1 MGNSTYAFQLII
13 DEASGYGAANFLY
26 KYEVAPGTGRNA
38 TSEEVISALSPGWV
52 QYFGFP
58 RTIKLDKEGARR
70 GKLFED
76 WAQGHGIEVAV
87 PAEAHGQIGQVERL
101 VGTLK
106 KKVLSH
112 LRSSA
117 EPPEVAIW
125 AMMMAHNRM
134 TDVGGYS
141 PAQWVFGRNMT
152 DSLRLH
158 DGPDLPY
165 WSGMANSERMQ
176 RQLTCRLEAETHHRE
191 HVMQEKLNQAFNTKM
206 TKPVRFDPGALV
218 FYKRYQPPAD
228 RKSHQDLDVPRRKVA
243 RWYGPARVLC
253 LETRMTYQGQI
264 RQPYNI
270 AWIISAGRLKLRHAS
285 ERERLIAEGS
295 MTPSSMPWTF
305 ADLTG
310 TINKGEF
317 DDEIMSEK
325 ELRAEAKR
333 QRIMQEERQRA
344 EQGQLK
350 RSLEETDLQPTGQ
363 AQSSAARPRLTQAAE
378 VPIETDEGDIADDE
392 EMDPRHRVQQD
403 LNVDDFLHDQ
413 GVQPFGEPD
422 PAPLYRHP
430 LFLQA
435 RQRHERAERPHQGD
449 SQGNAWCSCHR
460 RQDLV

>member
-1 MGNSTYAFQLII
+1 
-13 DEASGYGAANFLY
+13 
-26 KYEVAPGTGRNA
+26 
-38 TSEEVISALSPGWV
+38 
-52 QYFGFP
+52 
-58 RTIKLDKEGARR
+58 
-70 GKLFED
+70 
-76 WAQGHGIEVAV
+76 
-87 PAEAHGQIGQVERL
+87 
-101 VGTLK
+101 
-106 KKVLSH
+106 
-112 LRSSA
+112 
-117 EPPEVAIW
+117 
-125 AMMMAHNRM
+125 
-134 TDVGGYS
+134 
-141 PAQWVFGRNMT
+141 
-152 DSLRLH
+152 
-158 DGPDLPY
+158 
-165 WSGMANSERMQ
+165 
-176 RQLTCRLEAETHHRE
+176 
-191 HVMQEKLNQAFNTKM
+191 MQEKLNQAFNTKM

-253 LETRMTYQGQI
+253 LETRVTYHGQI
-264 RQPYNI
+264 RQPYNV
-270 AWIISAGRLKLRHAS
+270 AWIISAGRLKKVHTQQLRHAS

-310 TINKGEF
+310 AINKGEF

-363 AQSSAARPRLTQAAE
+363 AQSSTARPRLTQATE

-392 EMDPRHRVQQD
+392 EMDSRHRVRQD
-403 LNVDDFLHDQ
+403 LNVDDLLHDQ

-430 LFLQA
+430 
-435 RQRHERAERPHQGD
+435 RQRHEHAERPHHVQRQEYLNQRGTEAEQTYFVD
-449 SQGNAWCSCHR
+449 EPEMDEVLLNQVAEYAFAVTLPTPETEAEWRSIVKDPSKFVAKKLAKGVEVAWQKLSPAQRAAMQEAKMAEIKEWVGAKVCKAAIGPAP
-460 RQDLV
+460 